1 MLRNDRDTSID
12 DAIGSGKRHFEVAR
26 DHHSSLRRNLVS
38 ALSGILIIIF
48 IWWMLAIM
56 TDLFRGVSFP
66 TPIDVFERLYSSLL
80 GVDLQGSS
88 IYDQALAS
96 LTRWGWGFLLATIIG
111 LALGCL
117 LGMYGPV
124 YDLSIVSVYILQL
137 IPGLAWI
144 PIAMLLF
151 GLGEV
156 ATIFMIFMAA
166 LPPIIINTAG
176 GIRSV
181 PPIYEKVTGMMGT
194 GFLTKFTHV
203 LLPAA
208 AISVINGLRI
218 GLANSWRVL
227 IAAEMVVGV
236 ALGLGYSIIQS
247 RYDLDY
253 EGAFVSILVICVIGI
268 LFEKLLFQVLEDRVR
283 ERLGMRKED

>member
-1 MLRNDRDTSID
+1 
-12 DAIGSGKRHFEVAR
+12 
-26 DHHSSLRRNLVS
+26 
-38 ALSGILIIIF
+38 LIIIF
-48 IWWMLAIM
+48 VWWALAIV
-56 TDLFRGVSFP
+56 TDVLRGVSFP
-66 TPIDVFERLYSSLL
+66 TPIDVFGRLVDSLL
-80 GVDLQGSS
+80 GADLQGSS
-88 IYDQALAS
+88 IYDQMFAS
-96 LTRWGWGFLLATIIG
+96 LTRWGWGYLLATVIG
-111 LALGCL
+111 LAAGCI
-117 LGMYGPV
+117 LGMYGPI
-124 YDLSIVSVYILQL
+124 YDLSIVSVYVLQL

-176 GIRSV
+176 GIRSI
-181 PPIYEKVTGMMGT
+181 PPIYEKATGMMGT
-194 GFLTKFTHV
+194 SFLTKFTHV
-203 LLPAA
+203 LMPAS

-253 EGAFVSILVICVIGI
+253 EGAFVSIMVICVIGI
-268 LFEKLLFQVLEDRVR
+268 VVEKLLFQVLEDSIR
-283 ERLGMRKED
+283 ERLGMEKRE